1 MVTSCAIISFVK
13 NKSGRIITL
22 RLKKVIAYI
31 LASVFISIS
40 LSGCAAMDD
49 AKVSLGWKNTDFEYI
64 KQNKIK
70 EIVIQSTRDPGFRF
84 VISDQNAISDL
95 YDLLS
100 SAKVVTQKS
109 DLNPDY
115 ILEMDEGNGTVHKF
129 KYVAIVGKTGEGN
142 LYSDNKIYTVS
153 KRIDNDIIKNFWNI
167 RKPKDFESIY
177 YNSLRKTVDEYFSGK
192 DKNVSIGVNLI
203 DDVDVAKFLLSAD
216 LEDFQ
221 ANLKERYKNS
231 EIVKE
236 NKGQYDVLVTIKTQG
251 FKSTMY
257 KAIVYFWD
265 KNAQTEVKY
274 YIYNQYENG
283 IWNVSITKDKPEG
296 F

>member
-1 MVTSCAIISFVK
+1 
-13 NKSGRIITL
+13 L
-22 RLKKVIAYI
+22 RLKKVIAYA
-31 LASVFISIS
+31 LASVFISAS
-40 LSGCAAMDD
+40 LSGCTAIDS

-84 VISDQNAISDL
+84 VVSDQNVISDL

-100 SAKVVTQKS
+100 SAKVVSQKS
-109 DLNPDY
+109 SLNPDY

-129 KYVAIVGKTGEGN
+129 EYVAIVGKTGEGN
-142 LYSDNKIYTVS
+142 LYSGDKIYTVS

-177 YNSLRKTVDEYFSGK
+177 YNSLKKTIDQYFSGK
-192 DKNVSIGVNLI
+192 DKGVSVGVNLT

-221 ANLKERYKNS
+221 GKLKSGYKNS

-236 NKGQYDVLVTIKTQG
+236 KKGQYDVLVTIKTQG
-251 FKSTMY
+251 FKSTLY
-257 KAIVYFWD
+257 KAVVYFWD
-265 KNAQTEVKY
+265 KKAQTEVKY
-274 YIYNQYENG
+274 YIYNKYENG
-283 IWNVSITKDKPEG
+283 IWNISITKVKPAD